1 MLTCN
6 SNRLPIRSTTRAFFQ
21 VDMVPCVFLIWPR
34 YLGNANLICG
44 MRYCTQIVNQTIDLC
59 ECFSKGLRMTCCI
72 SQCSLGVYFTDT
84 DTGIYSKGVHDMR
97 AFCVIV
103 IGKTTRTQY
112 PSSHSRISQT
122 FVQFTI
128 IVTLKI
134 RISIDYVMRSFSLLD
149 YPSNMCAVRATWP
162 LVDESLSS
170 LIPTLF
176 DLYHPYTRLCI
187 HSYQIRVD
195 KYLFASYDGNYPI
208 EALDKLPFERKS
220 VVTGWT
226 VNTPC

>member
-1 MLTCN
+1 
-6 SNRLPIRSTTRAFFQ
+6 
-21 VDMVPCVFLIWPR
+21 
-34 YLGNANLICG
+34 
-44 MRYCTQIVNQTIDLC
+44 
-59 ECFSKGLRMTCCI
+59 
-72 SQCSLGVYFTDT
+72 
-84 DTGIYSKGVHDMR
+84 
-97 AFCVIV
+97 
-103 IGKTTRTQY
+103 
-112 PSSHSRISQT
+112 
-122 FVQFTI
+122 VQFTI

-134 RISIDYVMRSFSLLD
+134 TIPNDYVMRSFSLLD

-195 KYLFASYDGNYPI
+195 KYLFASYDGNFPI